1 MIVPRLSFW
10 HFLLGISLLG
20 LLGASPVAAQ
30 QWSGAASLGLAGG
43 YQTNP
48 YLDPVAET
56 WDPTFDSAFTSLT
69 PQLSLTREG
78 QRTRFDLST
87 RSLLYPGQDNRP
99 QLLQG
104 FAQGRYRLS
113 PSWSLGLVGGATR
126 YRLTVSR
133 DGWWALPSVRWT
145 PTSNATL
152 TLRAGLTQRVDR
164 SSSPAARQWSGL
176 ATLRAAYWL
185 NDRLRGALQLYRSDG
200 RTAASTES
208 GYGGTGASLSATY
221 WPSSA
226 FSLTAQAGAEQV
238 QYQFSSSDVTPQDRV
253 GRLGL
258 SAEWDVHPSVSVFGR
273 ARALQASL
281 AGADNTDADVH
292 GSIGVRLQVQRTLG
306 EDTSASST
314 PRRAVCRPTD
324 EGLRFRVPYDGTGTP
339 HVTGAFS
346 SWSLPGIPLAEVD
359 DGVWG
364 TTVDVSPGRYP
375 YRIRVVE
382 ADSARWLSLPSYAR
396 TAEDDF
402 GGTNG
407 VCIAP

>member
-1 MIVPRLSFW
+1 M
-10 HFLLGISLLG
+10 SLLG
-20 LLGASPVAAQ
+20 LLSASSAAAQ
-30 QWSGAASLGLAGG
+30 QWSGEGSLGLAGG

-48 YLDPVAET
+48 YLDPVAGT
-56 WDPTFDSAFTSLT
+56 WDPTFESAFASLT
-69 PQLSLTREG
+69 PQLSLTHDA
-78 QRTRFDLST
+78 QRARFDLTT
-87 RSLLYPGQDNRP
+87 RSLVYPRRENRP

-104 FAQGRYRLS
+104 FVQGRYRLS
-113 PSWSLGLVGGATR
+113 SSWSAGLVGGASR

-145 PTSNATL
+145 PTSNAAL

-176 ATLRAAYWL
+176 ATLRAGYWL
-185 NDRLRGALQLYRSDG
+185 SDHLRGTLELYRSDG
-200 RTAASTES
+200 RTTANTES

-221 WPSSA
+221 WPSSTL
-226 FSLTAQAGAEQV
+226 SLTAEAGAEQV
-238 QYQFSSSDVTPQDRV
+238 QYRFSSSDVTPQDRL
-253 GRLGL
+253 GRVGL
-258 SAEWDVHPSVSVFGR
+258 SAEWDVQPSATLFGR
-273 ARALQASL
+273 VRALQASL
-281 AGADNTDADVH
+281 ADADDTSVDVH
-292 GSIGVRLQVQRTLG
+292 ASLGVRLQIQQTLG
-306 EDTSASST
+306 GDSST
-314 PRRAVCRPTD
+314 SDPPRRAVCRATD
-324 EGLRFRVPYDGTGTP
+324 NGLRFRVPYDGPGTP

-346 SWSLPGIPLAEVD
+346 SWSLPGIPLEEVD
-359 DGVWG
+359 NGVWG

-407 VCIAP
+407 VCISP